1 MVYTYNSTTTTHSP
15 YYDGAPLTTA
25 TTPTAQ
31 TGTPTQIYFST
42 YDGADELWSGRIDE
56 VRISK
61 INIVRSAGWIATE
74 YSNQSNPG
82 NIGVPGFYAVGAE
95 QNN

>member
-1 MVYTYNSTTTTHSP
+1 MVYTFDGTTHRPYYDGTALTTANTAPQTGAVSQVYFSTYNST
-15 YYDGAPLTTA
+15 AE
-25 TTPTAQ
+25 
-31 TGTPTQIYFST
+31 F
-42 YDGADELWSGRIDE
+42 WSGRIDE

-61 INIVRSAGWIATE
+61 TGIVRSAGWIATE

-82 NIGVPGFYAVGAE
+82 NIGTAGFYAVGAE